1 MGKGLLL
8 NIFRCRIEGQ
18 YFLITCIAGLAEG
31 VNLVTKTVLNSLKLS
46 HEDTIGRIPMGVL
59 WIFFKKYSLAGRTFL
74 GGDQKATMSLS
85 SSPFL

>member
-31 VNLVTKTVLNSLKLS
+31 VNLVTKTVFLNGLLIFGFNSNDLS
-46 HEDTIGRIPMGVL
+46 RNLTLLV
-59 WIFFKKYSLAGRTFL
+59 
-74 GGDQKATMSLS
+74 
-85 SSPFL
+85 